1 MLAISLCLATLM
13 AKFFF
18 RHSTFPRYIQAV
30 WNHDSTKCLLLDAP
44 DNASTFVWGFRIQ
57 NGGGGYKKLDYEA
70 ISTEI
75 ERVRPEARHSDPHS
89 LTRSGVEK
97 ITWGS
102 DSEVRLHITYTNI
115 SIVVCIDTS
124 KPNQP
129 RITTLF

>member
-57 NGGGGYKKLDYEA
+57 NGGGGYKK
-70 ISTEI
+70 
-75 ERVRPEARHSDPHS
+75 
-89 LTRSGVEK
+89 TR
-97 ITWGS
+97 
-102 DSEVRLHITYTNI
+102 L
-115 SIVVCIDTS
+115 
-124 KPNQP
+124 
-129 RITTLF
+129 

>member
-1 MLAISLCLATLM
+1 MTKRVLMLAISLCLATLM

-75 ERVRPEARHSDPHS
+75 ERVRPEARHSDPHTVRCREDH
-89 LTRSGVEK
+89 LELRF
-97 ITWGS
+97 GS
-102 DSEVRLHITYTNI
+102 APTYNLHQHLYRC
-115 SIVVCIDTS
+115 VY
-124 KPNQP
+124 
-129 RITTLF
+129 